1 MRRLLVLAAAVVA
14 VIVPAGNS
22 LAGTTQTNTVT
33 LTGADGPNEIT
44 IDFYSDPSRYLI
56 TANGTLPVP
65 EDATTHQPVSYCQ
78 NPPGRTSEL
87 LCQVDAI
94 ASFIVR
100 THGGADSVTVGKTI
114 PVSTILNGGPG
125 NDDLFGGAN
134 TDRLSGGGGDDKL
147 VGRHGAD
154 QLFGGM
160 GADILSGGAGNDV
173 LRGGPGNDILR
184 DGPGRDDVRQ

>member
-1 MRRLLVLAAAVVA
+1 MRKALALAAALA
-14 VIVPAGNS
+14 AAIVPVGHA
-22 LAGTTQTNTVT
+22 LAGQTQTNTIT
-33 LTGADGPNEIT
+33 LAGADGPNEIT
-44 IDFYSDPSRYLI
+44 IDFSADPSKYLI

-65 EDATTHQPVSYCQ
+65 EDTTGQPVSYCW
-78 NPPGRTSEL
+78 NPPGTTNEL

-94 ASFIVR
+94 ASFVVR

-114 PVSTILNGGPG
+114 PISTILNGGPG

-160 GADILSGGAGNDV
+160 GADILVGGAGNDV
-173 LRGGPGNDILR
+173 LRGGPGPDTLR

>member
-1 MRRLLVLAAAVVA
+1 MRKLLALAAALVA
-14 VIVPAGNS
+14 AIVPAGHA
-22 LAGTTQTNTVT
+22 LAGQTQTNTIT
-33 LTGADGPNEIT
+33 FDGKSGPNVIT
-44 IDFYSDPSRYLI
+44 IDLSSDPSKYVI
-56 TANGTLPVP
+56 IANGTLGVP
-65 EDATTHQPVSYCQ
+65 EDATGQPVSYCW
-78 NPPGRTSEL
+78 NPPGQTNQL
-87 LCQVDAI
+87 LCDVDAI

-100 THGGADSVTVGKTI
+100 GHGGADTVTVGKTI

-160 GADILSGGAGNDV
+160 GADILVGGAGNDV
-173 LRGGPGNDILR
+173 LRGGPGPDTLR

>member
-1 MRRLLVLAAAVVA
+1 MTAAVAA
-14 VIVPAGNS
+14 VIVPAGHAM
-22 LAGTTQTNTVT
+22 AGTTQTNTVT

-78 NPPGRTSEL
+78 NPPGRTNEL

-100 THGGADSVTVGKTI
+100 TQGGADTVTVGE
-114 PVSTILNGGPG
+114 
-125 NDDLFGGAN
+125 DDPRF
-134 TDRLSGGGGDDKL
+134 DDPQ
-147 VGRHGAD
+147 R
-154 QLFGGM
+154 
-160 GADILSGGAGNDV
+160 
-173 LRGGPGNDILR
+173 RP
-184 DGPGRDDVRQ
+184 RQ

>member
-1 MRRLLVLAAAVVA
+1 MRKPLALAAALA
-14 VIVPAGNS
+14 AAIVPAGHA
-22 LAGTTQTNTVT
+22 LAGQTQTNTIT
-33 LTGADGPNEIT
+33 LAGADGANVIT
-44 IDFYSDPSRYLI
+44 IDFYSDPSKYLI
-56 TANGTLPVP
+56 TANGVLPVP
-65 EDATTHQPVSYCQ
+65 EDGTGQPVSYCD
-78 NPPGRTSEL
+78 NPLGKTNEL
-87 LCQVDAI
+87 VCDVDAI

-100 THGGADSVTVGKTI
+100 GHGGADTVTVGKAI

-160 GADILSGGAGNDV
+160 GADILVGGAGNDV
-173 LRGGPGNDILR
+173 LRGGPGPDTLR

>member
-1 MRRLLVLAAAVVA
+1 MRKPLALAAALA
-14 VIVPAGNS
+14 AAIVPAGHA
-22 LAGTTQTNTVT
+22 LAGQTQTNTIT
-33 LTGADGPNEIT
+33 LTGADGANVIT
-44 IDFYSDPSRYLI
+44 IGFYSDPSKYLI
-56 TANGTLPVP
+56 TANGALPVP
-65 EDATTHQPVSYCQ
+65 TDGTGQPVSFCQ
-78 NPPGRTSEL
+78 NPPGETNEL
-87 LCQVDAI
+87 VCDVDAI

-100 THGGADSVTVGKTI
+100 THGGADTVTVGKAI

-125 NDDLFGGAN
+125 NDDLFGGDN

-160 GADILSGGAGNDV
+160 GADILVGGAGNDV
-173 LRGGPGNDILR
+173 LRGGPGPDTLR